1 MKTIKLPVQFNDSIE
16 EDIRVYSSVVRY
28 SFNRFQE
35 GLKTKEIYHLCTE
48 KFNLGSHL
56 LNCAN
61 REAQSLFKR
70 EGQKKVIF
78 GDFKRRIKGLI
89 SNEEFKNT
97 KLRGFTSEGECPQK
111 GNRHFKFDIENNT
124 IIYKRNKKEHI
135 SLELPNLKKKVKEE
149 LIKIQYLMEEKK
161 LPVTIKL
168 KNSHIFITFDE
179 SIIHNELKLKDLKSN
194 RVMGIDLNPNY
205 IGFSVLEFKEDDSF
219 SVLKKG
225 VFDVSLLNKDFNK
238 NKKRHELRELN
249 HKLIG
254 ICKHY
259 KVSKICVEDLSIKS
273 SDKGQGK
280 TFNRLCN
287 NQWNRDVT
295 ISNLK
300 VLTFTYGIELIEVN
314 PIYSSFVGNIEYGDK
329 KTPDMI
335 ASSIEIARRGYKK
348 FSKGWFYPTLNL
360 EKVKNKF
367 NQWKEEIY
375 SDVKSWKELFLK
387 VKKSGMRYRFQ
398 LSECDA
404 VFKRF
409 YHKMNVM
416 IKYFYI

>member
-1 MKTIKLPVQFNDSIE
+1 MKTIKLPVNFNESIE

-35 GLKTKEIYHLCTE
+35 GMKIKKVYHDCCL

-56 LNCAN
+56 INSAN
-61 REAQSLFKR
+61 REAQSLFER
-70 EGQKKVIF
+70 EGNKKVIF

-89 SNEEFKNT
+89 SNEEFKIS
-97 KLRGFTSEGECPQK
+97 KSRGFTSVGQANQK
-111 GNRHFKFDIENNT
+111 GNRHFKFDIENNI

-135 SLELPNLKKKVKEE
+135 SLILPNLKKKLKEE
-149 LIKIQYLMEEKK
+149 LLKIQFLMEEKK

-168 KNSHIFITFDE
+168 KNGYIFITFDE
-179 SIIHNELKLKDLKSN
+179 SIVHESLKLKDLKSN

-205 IGFSVLEFKEDDSF
+205 IGFSILDFKDNDTFEII
-219 SVLKKG
+219 KKG
-225 VFDVSLLNKDFNK
+225 VFDVTLLNKNFNK
-238 NKKRHELRELN
+238 NKKQHELRELN
-249 HKLIG
+249 HKLIR

-259 KVSKICVEDLSIKS
+259 KVSKICIEDLSIKS
-273 SDKGQGK
+273 SDKGFGK

-287 NQWNRDVT
+287 NRWNREIT

-300 VLTFTYGIELIEVN
+300 VLTSTYGIELVEVN
-314 PIYSSFVGNIEYGDK
+314 PIYSSFVGNIEYGDST
-329 KTPDMI
+329 TPDMV
-335 ASSIEIARRGYKK
+335 ASSIEIGRRGYKK

-375 SDVKSWKELFLK
+375 SNIKSWKELFTK

-398 LSECDA
+398 LNESDA
-404 VFKRF
+404 VFERF
-409 YHKMNVM
+409 YHKMNV
-416 IKYFYI
+416 IIQFYI

>member
-1 MKTIKLPVQFNDSIE
+1 MKTIKLPVTFNEKIE

-35 GLKTKEIYHLCTE
+35 GKKIKEIYHDCCQ
-48 KFNLGSHL
+48 KFNLGSYL

-61 REAQSLFKR
+61 REAQGLFKK
-70 EGQKKVIF
+70 EGNKKVIF
-78 GDFKRRIKGLI
+78 GDFKRRLKGLI
-89 SNEEFKNT
+89 SKEDFKIS
-97 KLRGFTSEGECPQK
+97 KSRGFTSEGQANQK

-135 SLELPNLKKKVKEE
+135 SLELPNLKKKIKDE
-149 LIKIQYLMEEKK
+149 LLKIQYLMEEKK
-161 LPVTIKL
+161 IPVTIKL
-168 KNSHIFITFDE
+168 KNNYIFITFDE
-179 SIIHNELKLKDLKSN
+179 GVIHNELKLKDLKSN
-194 RVMGIDLNPNY
+194 RIMGIDLNPNY

-225 VFDVSLLNKDFNK
+225 VFDVTLLNKDFNK

-249 HKLIG
+249 HKLIR

-259 KVSKICVEDLSIKS
+259 KVSKICVEDLNISS

-287 NQWNRDVT
+287 NQWNREV
-295 ISNLK
+295 ILNNLK
-300 VLTFTYGIELIEVN
+300 VLTSTYGIEFIEVN
-314 PIYSSFVGNIEYGDK
+314 PIYSSFVGNIEYGDST
-329 KTPDMI
+329 TPDI
-335 ASSIEIARRGYKK
+335 VASSIEIGRRGYKN

-360 EKVKNKF
+360 EKVKDKF

-375 SDVKSWKELFLK
+375 SNIESWKELFLK

-398 LSECDA
+398 LDSCDA

-409 YHKMNVM
+409 YHKMNV
-416 IKYFYI
+416 IIQFYI